1 MDIGNKRRL
10 GFTLIE
16 LLVVITIV
24 GIIAA
29 ILIPVFLSARERG
42 RRTVCQSNLKQ
53 MTLAVQQYV
62 QDNGSYPVDFTSRTH
77 VNPDGSGGPDMWQ
90 HLIFPYIRTRQVFY
104 CPSLPADAPAV
115 ADPIAKDFDEVG
127 YFYDWGS
134 LNRIHKGIIR
144 GVKEEEI
151 PKPAVTPVFQD
162 VNWNTEDGVAHF
174 ERDVTA
180 SCGTF
185 GVSTLH
191 DGGANYSF
199 VDGHVKW
206 LSTEATG
213 ELYCANWP
221 LPSYV
226 E

>member
-1 MDIGNKRRL
+1 MDIRDKRWL

-16 LLVVITIV
+16 LLVVIAIV

-29 ILIPVFLSARERG
+29 ILIPVLLSARERG

-62 QDNGSYPVDFTSRTH
+62 QDNGSYPACVTSRTH
-77 VNPDGSGGPDMWQ
+77 VNPDGTGGPDEWQ
-90 HLIFPYIRTRQVFY
+90 HLIFPYIKTRQVFY
-104 CPSLPADAPAV
+104 CPSLPTDAPAV
-115 ADPIAKDFDEVG
+115 ADKIAKDFDEVG
-127 YFYDWGS
+127 YFYDVVG
-134 LNRIHKGIIR
+134 LNRIHKGVIR

-162 VNWNTEDGVAHF
+162 VDWITEDGGAHF
-174 ERDVTA
+174 ERDVTLP
-180 SCGTF
+180 CGTF

-206 LSTEATG
+206 LSAEAIG

-221 LPSYV
+221 PPRYV

>member
-1 MDIGNKRRL
+1 MDIRNKRRI

-16 LLVVITIV
+16 LLVVIAIV

-62 QDNGSYPVDFTSRTH
+62 QDNGSYPVYDTSGH
-77 VNPDGSGGPDMWQ
+77 HDNPDGSGGPDMWQ

-115 ADPIAKDFDEVG
+115 ADPIAKNFEEVG
-127 YFYDWGS
+127 YSYNFIG
-134 LNRIHKGIIR
+134 LNRIHKGVLR

-151 PKPAVTPVFQD
+151 PKPAVTPVLCD
-162 VNWNTEDGVAHF
+162 ECWVTEDGVAHF

-180 SCGTF
+180 SCGKF

-206 LSTEATG
+206 LSAEATG

-221 LPSYV
+221 PPSYV